1 MAKNKK
7 NEADAGGVASSDK
20 DAHAATADLGP
31 EMPAAMRALAED
43 LPEKDEVQKAY
54 KRQMLAMDQQAADRE
69 KVKIVN
75 ASPDAGDTPSGYALK
90 KVVGIAHDG
99 DRGEAYAREKSAKR
113 WGYVPADEA

>member
-1 MAKNKK
+1 MADKK
-7 NEADAGGVASSDK
+7 NEQAEVGGVESSDK
-20 DAHAATADLGP
+20 EAHAALADLGP
-31 EMPAAMRALAED
+31 EMPASMRALAED

-54 KRQMLAMDQQAADRE
+54 KRQMLAMDQQTADRE

-90 KVVGIAHDG
+90 KVVGIAHDA

-113 WGYVPADEA
+113 WGYAPADEA